1 MNFGS
6 RMSVHCGWNVQ
17 RNGKLAWSMV
27 NHRSFRTKDFGLM
40 LPDNLHVTPNLSTS
54 QPTLQ
59 SFLLQSSID
68 SSEVS
73 VPLETSLT
81 SSSPLSLPHVP
92 LMETPT
98 FSAFGL
104 LLSFPLRLFLEVQ
117 MGREIH
123 SYFILKC
130 LHYTLNCHLSR
141 MSVKPLLS

>member
-1 MNFGS
+1 
-6 RMSVHCGWNVQ
+6 
-17 RNGKLAWSMV
+17 
-27 NHRSFRTKDFGLM
+27 M

-73 VPLETSLT
+73 VPLETPLT